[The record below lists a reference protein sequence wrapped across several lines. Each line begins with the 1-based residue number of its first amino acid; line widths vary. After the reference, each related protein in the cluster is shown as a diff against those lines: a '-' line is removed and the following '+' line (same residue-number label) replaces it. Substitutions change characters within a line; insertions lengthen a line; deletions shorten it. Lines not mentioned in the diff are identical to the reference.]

1 MPNALAAPR
10 FAAAIFDL
18 DGTLVDSLADIA
30 AAMNWALAHHGLPTH
45 PEAAY
50 RDFVGEGVR
59 ELVRRS
65 AGLAPAAARLEAPGP
80 EAALQAALLESYRGH
95 YAAHLLDRTRPFPG
109 MPDLLARLAGGGVRL
124 GVLSNKADAF
134 TRQLVE
140 ALFPGQAFGAVYGER
155 PGVARKPDPAAA
167 LALAA
172 ELGVAPGACAFVGD
186 TPVDMKTARA
196 AGMHAVGVTWGFRG
210 AEELRAHGAQA
221 LASGADE
228 LWQALRPTP

>member
-10 FAAAIFDL
+10 FAAALFDL

-30 AAMNWALAHHGLPTH
+30 AAMNWALAQHGLPTH
-45 PEAAY
+45 PEPAY

-59 ELVRRS
+59 VLVRKAS
-65 AGLAPAAARLEAPGP
+65 GAGPDD
-80 EAALQAALLESYRGH
+80 AALQEALLESYRGH
-95 YAAHLLDRTRPFPG
+95 YAEHLLDRTRPFPG
-109 MPDLLARLAGGGVRL
+109 IDGVLERLAAGGVRL
-124 GVLSNKADAF
+124 GVLSNKSDAF
-134 TRQLVE
+134 TRQLVA
-140 ALFPGQAFGAVYGER
+140 ALFPGHAFGAVYGER
-155 PGVARKPDPAAA
+155 PGVARKPDPSAA

-172 ELGVAPGACAFVGD
+172 ELGVAPQDCAFVGD

-210 AEELRAHGAQA
+210 AAELRAHGAQA

-228 LWQALRPTP
+228 LWHALRPTP